1 MQFKCIAKKYNDMVV
16 RESVIQRLNEHLK
29 SKKSEFIA
37 ITGRRRVGKTYII
50 DTVYES
56 HLCFRLTGIQNGTL
70 NEQLV
75 NFTQKLISYS
85 QSTLITTPKNWQE
98 AFILLKNYLLTL
110 SKKKKHVLFID
121 ELPWVNT
128 VKSSFLQLL
137 AHLWNDFLSKENNY
151 ILVVC
156 GSSTSWITK
165 KIIRD
170 KGGLHNRL
178 TDIIRLKPFTIQ
190 ETKAFLNYKGIHMT
204 NQQVIET
211 YMIMGGIP
219 YYLNDIRRGESIA
232 VAVERMCFMD
242 DGILKSEYDNLYK
255 ALYDNPQD
263 HEMIVTTLATSRT
276 GLTRQ
281 EIINKS
287 KVLAGGPYQ
296 RAMEDLLLSGFV
308 TEEVTFGNK
317 KKGSIYRLNDEYS
330 IFYHRFI
337 KSNKKYVSGIWLQ
350 ISASQTYKIWTGY
363 AFENLIYNHISTI
376 KSALGIASVFT
387 EISAINVMGTKEKDG
402 YQIDLIIDR
411 KDATI
416 NICEL
421 KYYNAPFEID
431 KKYAEVL
438 RNRKQKFI
446 MHTGTRKQ
454 VFTTMITNLGI
465 IENPW
470 SLEVIDKSLSFSDLL

>member
-1 MQFKCIAKKYNDMVV
+1 MEV
-16 RESVIQRLNEHLK
+16 RADVIHRLKEHIK
-29 SKKSEFIA
+29 SKNSEFIA
-37 ITGRRRVGKTYII
+37 VTGRRRVGKTYII

-56 HLCFRLTGIQNGTL
+56 HLCFRLTGIQNGSL
-70 NEQLV
+70 SEQLV
-75 NFTQKLISYS
+75 NFTQKLISHS
-85 QSTLITTPKNWQE
+85 KSTLIAIPKNWQE
-98 AFILLKNYLLTL
+98 AFILLKNYLQTQN
-110 SKKKKHVLFID
+110 KKKKHVIFID

-128 VKSSFLQLL
+128 AKSGFLQLL
-137 AHLWNDFLSKENNY
+137 AHLWNDFLSKESNF

-178 TDIIRLKPFTIQ
+178 TDVIRLKPFTIQ
-190 ETKAFLNYKGIHMT
+190 ETKAFLHHKGIHMT

-211 YMIMGGIP
+211 YMVMGGIP

-242 DGILKSEYDNLYK
+242 DGILKSEYENLYK

-263 HEMIVTTLATSRT
+263 HEMIITTLALSKS

-287 KVLAGGPYQ
+287 KIQAGGPYQ

-308 TEEVTFGNK
+308 TEEVTYGNK

-337 KSNKKYVSGIWLQ
+337 KPNKKYIPGIWQQ

-363 AFENLIYNHISTI
+363 AFENLINKHINNI
-376 KSALGIASVFT
+376 KSAIGIASVFT
-387 EISAINVMGTKEKDG
+387 EISVLNVVGTKEKDG
-402 YQIDLIIDR
+402 FQIDLIIDR

-416 NICEL
+416 NICEI

-431 KKYAEVL
+431 KKYAETL
-438 RNRKQKFI
+438 RNRKQEFI
-446 MHTGTRKQ
+446 KHTGTRKQ
-454 VFTTMITNLGI
+454 VFTTVITNLGLV
-465 IENPW
+465 ENPW
-470 SLEVIDKSLSFSDLL
+470 SLEVVDKSVSFNDLL

>member
-1 MQFKCIAKKYNDMVV
+1 MIV
-16 RESVIQRLNEHLK
+16 REGLIQRLKEHLK

-75 NFTQKLISYS
+75 NFTQKLMLYR

-98 AFILLKNYLLTL
+98 AFILLKNYLMTL

-137 AHLWNDFLSKENNY
+137 AHLWNDFLSKEGNF

-165 KIIRD
+165 KIIQD

-178 TDIIRLKPFTIQ
+178 TDVIRLKPFTIQ
-190 ETKAFLNYKGIHMT
+190 ETKAFLHHKGIHMT

-232 VAVERMCFMD
+232 IAVERMCFMD

-255 ALYDNPQD
+255 ALYDNPQN
-263 HEMIVTTLATSRT
+263 HEIIVNTLAMSKS
-276 GLTRQ
+276 GLTRH
-281 EIINKS
+281 EIISKS
-287 KVLAGGPYQ
+287 KVQAGGPYQ
-296 RAMEDLLLSGFV
+296 RAMEDLMSSGFV

-337 KSNKKYVSGIWLQ
+337 KPNKKYIPGIWLQ

-363 AFENLIYNHISTI
+363 AFENLIYNHINTI
-376 KSALGIASVFT
+376 KTALGITSVFT
-387 EISAINVMGTKEKDG
+387 EISVLHVPSSKEKDG
-402 YQIDLIIDR
+402 FQIDLIIDR

-431 KKYAEVL
+431 KKYAETL

-446 MHTGTRKQ
+446 THTGTRKQ
-454 VFTTMITNLGI
+454 VFTTIITNFGI
-465 IENPW
+465 IENSW
-470 SLEVIDKSLSFSDLL
+470 SLEVVDKSLCFNDLL

>member
-1 MQFKCIAKKYNDMVV
+1 MIV
-16 RESVIQRLNEHLK
+16 REGVIQRLKEHLK

-75 NFTQKLISYS
+75 NFTQKLMLYS

-98 AFILLKNYLLTL
+98 AFILLKNYLMTL

-137 AHLWNDFLSKENNY
+137 AHLWNDFLSKEGNF

-165 KIIRD
+165 KIIQD

-178 TDIIRLKPFTIQ
+178 TDVIRLKPFTIQ
-190 ETKAFLNYKGIHMT
+190 ETKAFLHHKGIHMT

-232 VAVERMCFMD
+232 IAVERMCFMD

-255 ALYDNPQD
+255 ALYDNPQN
-263 HEMIVTTLATSRT
+263 HEIIVNTLAMSKS
-276 GLTRQ
+276 GLTRH
-281 EIINKS
+281 EIISKS
-287 KVLAGGPYQ
+287 KVQAGGPYQ
-296 RAMEDLLLSGFV
+296 RAMEDLMSSGFV

-337 KSNKKYVSGIWLQ
+337 KPNKKYIPGIWLQ

-363 AFENLIYNHISTI
+363 AFENLIYNHINTI
-376 KSALGIASVFT
+376 KTALGITSVFT
-387 EISAINVMGTKEKDG
+387 EISVLHVPSSKEKDG
-402 YQIDLIIDR
+402 FQIDLIIDR

-431 KKYAEVL
+431 KKYAETL

-446 MHTGTRKQ
+446 THTGTRKQ
-454 VFTTMITNLGI
+454 VFTTIITNFGI
-465 IENPW
+465 IENSW
-470 SLEVIDKSLSFSDLL
+470 SLEVVDKSLCFNDLL